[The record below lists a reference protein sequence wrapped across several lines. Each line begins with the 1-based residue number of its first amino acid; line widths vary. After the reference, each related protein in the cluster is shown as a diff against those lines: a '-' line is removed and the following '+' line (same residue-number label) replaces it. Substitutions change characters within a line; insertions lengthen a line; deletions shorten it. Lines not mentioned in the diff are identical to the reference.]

1 MVMKKRTRQAMAFL
15 LATGMVAG
23 FGGSTNIVVKA
34 EENGD
39 VTVNESGYPI
49 TNKEITVTVSG
60 PKPSGLDDW
69 TQLADIEEYAKRLGI
84 RLDCNF
90 YETDWE
96 TQLTLMVAGD
106 ELPDLLTGCFMNIG
120 DVNEWGGEGYFLD
133 LSQYLDEMP
142 NLQAYF
148 EKYPELKE

>member
-69 TQLADIEEYAKRLGI
+69 TRWQILKSMQNALESVWTAISMK
-84 RLDCNF
+84 
-90 YETDWE
+90 
-96 TQLTLMVAGD
+96 
-106 ELPDLLTGCFMNIG
+106 LTGKH
-120 DVNEWGGEGYFLD
+120 
-133 LSQYLDEMP
+133 S
-142 NLQAYF
+142 
-148 EKYPELKE
+148 